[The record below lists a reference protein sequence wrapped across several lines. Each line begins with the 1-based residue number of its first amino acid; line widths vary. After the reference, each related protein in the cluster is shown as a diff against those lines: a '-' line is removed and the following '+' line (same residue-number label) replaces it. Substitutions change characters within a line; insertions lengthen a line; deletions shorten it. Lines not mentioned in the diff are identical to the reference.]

1 MIFLFSSTND
11 SEMMNTASKIM
22 QLEGDKNFST
32 ITAKLTFLPWYHAEF
47 WYNRSQIT
55 IKLRQIY
62 TIIPLSVE
70 RQFNINP
77 DKERHN
83 LWESQRLFRWLYN

>member
-32 ITAKLTFLPWYHAEF
+32 ITAKLTFLP
-47 WYNRSQIT
+47 
-55 IKLRQIY
+55 
-62 TIIPLSVE
+62 
-70 RQFNINP
+70 
-77 DKERHN
+77 
-83 LWESQRLFRWLYN
+83 